1 MDAFVKYIKRSLREL
16 KSFYVRKI
24 IKKQL
29 KDDFVANDFGFNRGL
44 PVDRFYIDKFFT
56 ENSSLVM
63 GKCLEFGDT
72 SYIVKYGKRV
82 SKKVTFNYCDV
93 SSMSDDKLLG
103 DISDIDSLPSGSFDC
118 ILCVNVL
125 NFIYDTPSALLG
137 LKKLLSRSGRIMLT
151 VAGPS
156 AHISRYDMDRWG
168 DYWRMTDKA
177 LIKLAQDAGFIVE
190 KSETFGNPYS
200 CSAQLN
206 GLSVEDLIEEKIRP
220 THPDYQ
226 LIIAVVLSKKEKI

>member
-1 MDAFVKYIKRSLREL
+1 MDAFIKYIKRPLREL
-16 KSFYVRKI
+16 KSFCTRKI

-29 KDDFVANDFGFNRGL
+29 SGDFVANDFGFNRGS
-44 PVDRFYIDKFFT
+44 PVDRFYIDKFFAK
-56 ENSSLVM
+56 NSQIVT

-72 SYIVKYGKRV
+72 SYIVKYGKLV

-93 SSMSDDKLLG
+93 SSMAGDELMG
-103 DISDIDSLPSGSFDC
+103 DISNIDSLPSGLFDC

-137 LKKLLSRSGRIMLT
+137 LKKLLNSSGRIILT

-177 LIKLAQDAGFIVE
+177 LMNLVQDAGFHVE

-206 GLSVEDLIEEKIRP
+206 GLSVEDLIEEKIIP

-226 LIIAVVLSKKEKI
+226 LLVALVLSQREKV